1 MKSTA
6 TRSEEGLLRVLGI
19 DPGLADVGYGVIDWR
34 ASESKA
40 RLVTMG
46 LVQTRAGRPLAER
59 LYQIFTRL
67 SELIEETRPD
77 VVSIEELFFAK
88 NVKTAMVVAHGRAAC
103 VLATAARRVPLCEY
117 TPLQIKQALTGHG
130 RAGKQQV
137 QWMVR
142 SVLGLEET
150 PKPDHIADAL
160 AAALCHVHSLALTE
174 KIQQALGEHDGSGE
188 TPESPCANL
197 DPRKMLLAQ
206 MRRRGRGR
214 R

>member
-1 MKSTA
+1 MKSSPTQPDQG
-6 TRSEEGLLRVLGI
+6 SLRVFGI

-34 ASESKA
+34 AAESKGQ
-40 RLVTMG
+40 LVTMG
-46 LVQTRAGRPLAER
+46 LVQTRAGLPLAER

-67 SELIEETRPD
+67 NALIEETRPD
-77 VVSIEELFFAK
+77 VVAIEELFFAK

-103 VLATAARRVPLCEY
+103 VLATASRRVPLCEY

-130 RAGKQQV
+130 RAGKEQV

-142 SVLGLEET
+142 ALLGLTET

-174 KIQQALGEHDGSGE
+174 KIQRATGKMTGNGDG
-188 TPESPCANL
+188 TESPCAADL
-197 DPRKMLLAQ
+197 DPRKMMLAQ
-206 MRRRGRGR
+206 VRRHRRRR
-214 R
+214 